1 MANVK
6 FLGKRLII
14 EGQEILLSGMGDY
27 LQSTVLS
34 LVWLDSESGRGFNAS
49 FVVKNVLDEGV
60 YGQVFNIKEV
70 ANRKSFTV
78 ILGACRPQMLKRI
91 MEIVPT
97 FPIKNIVIVASENAE
112 KSYLSSNLLKEDGYL
127 RYLEKGVEQA
137 GIPFLPEV
145 QVIDK
150 FWSLG
155 KHIDFQSNN
164 LRLVCDGRGEQ
175 GIGSYAGS
183 NRTSPDEDILLAIGP
198 ESGWSEKELE
208 DFRKWNFNSVHL
220 GEGILRVDVALIS
233 SLSILRG
240 DIY

>member
-6 FLGKRLII
+6 FLGKRSIV
-14 EGQEILLSGMGDY
+14 EGQEILLSGMSEY
-27 LQSTVLS
+27 PQSTVLS
-34 LVWLDSESGRGFNAS
+34 LVWVDSESGKGFKGS
-49 FVVKNVLDEGV
+49 FKVENVKDEEACC
-60 YGQVFNIKEV
+60 QVFDTKEV
-70 ANRKSFTV
+70 VNSKSFTI

-91 MEIVPT
+91 MEIAPT
-97 FPIKNIVIVASENAE
+97 FPIKNIAIVASENAE

-127 RYLEKGVEQA
+127 KYLEKGVEQA

-155 KHIDFQSNN
+155 NHIDFQSYN

-183 NRTSPDEDILLAIGP
+183 IRSLADEDILLAIGP

-233 SLSILRG
+233 SLSILRR